1 MMKKIFMFLCFVI
14 MCIAILSCN
23 EDDLTTNTLYTSK
36 SVSTPINTQNASDPS
51 PFTVPEP
58 ATLLLLGSGLVGLAA
73 LGRKR
78 FKK

>member
-1 MMKKIFMFLCFVI
+1 MMKKIFMFLCFVV
-14 MCIAILSCN
+14 MYIAIVSCN

-36 SVSTPINTQNASDPS
+36 SVSTPIITQNASDPS

-58 ATLLLLGSGLVGLAA
+58 AALLLLGFGLVSLSAF
-73 LGRKR
+73 GRKK

>member
-1 MMKKIFMFLCFVI
+1 MI
-14 MCIAILSCN
+14 MCIAIVSCN

-36 SVSTPINTQNASDPS
+36 SVSTPINAQNASDPS

-58 ATLLLLGSGLVGLAA
+58 AAFLLLGFGLVSLSAF
-73 LGRKR
+73 GRKR